1 MVKLCRFELKSNP
14 GEARSGMV
22 YSGKIYETDG
32 ANAVAVHEAD
42 AIRPLIPVPHAP
54 SLRIF
59 RGDLQPDSIV
69 SDVIEL
75 PRFFYGNPISLVGAS
90 QIITFPEA
98 TNALGYETFVAA
110 ILVGD
115 AYQIEVELADDLIL
129 GFTILNMLVA
139 RDRER
144 IEKLSGAIGSS
155 HDLGGALGPV
165 LTTPDE
171 LDDFVTDAEFGK
183 RYALSAVI
191 RVNGVE
197 RQRGNVESLPFTF
210 AQAISSASQSC
221 TLKAGDIIAL
231 GPIVDP
237 EMDPMILD
245 PGDEVQLAVEN
256 LGAISLKLSLLQ

>member
-1 MVKLCRFELKSNP
+1 
-14 GEARSGMV
+14 MV

-32 ANAVAVHEAD
+32 ANPVAVHEAE
-42 AIRPLIPVPHAP
+42 AIRPLAPIPHAP
-54 SLRIF
+54 SLRFF
-59 RGDLQPDSIV
+59 RSDLQPDSFGGSEV
-69 SDVIEL
+69 EE

-90 QIITFPEA
+90 QIITFPES
-98 TNALGYETFVAA
+98 TISLGFETFVAA

-115 AYQIEVELADDLIL
+115 AYQIDIENADDLIL
-129 GFTILNMLVA
+129 GVTLLNLLVA

-144 IEKLSGAIGSS
+144 VERISGAIGSS
-155 HDLGGALGPV
+155 HDVGGAIGPV

-171 LDDFVTDAEFGK
+171 LDDYVTDTTFGK
-183 RYALSAVI
+183 RYALSAVVRI
-191 RVNGVE
+191 NGVE

-210 AQAISSASQSC
+210 AQAISAASQTC
-221 TLKAGDIIAL
+221 TLKSGDIIAM

-237 EMDPMILD
+237 AIDPLLLD